1 MGGLAARFQLAAA
14 TAGVGGKGIKS
25 IADVA
30 KPAIKAKGGLN
41 ALLTR
46 SPLDGAL
53 TESTRAITDA
63 RRAMAE
69 GEINLNKLYA
79 LDHDGMMTARGLLVG
94 SNKAITKLIS
104 ASEALMTI
112 ADEARKKLEDDK
124 KALRDAGNQSIRQL
138 TAQRE
143 MLATTLLAELACI
156 EQDTTFSIVALLGA
170 NQKLERDV
178 ALGHERK
185 KQVEEMLGS
194 SLGDLGTK
202 HTQYVADHEKYVAN
216 AERTEERLSA
226 EIGRLCGVVEHLK
239 LEMARQARESTE
251 AYNTLQRNMSNALAD
266 KQQAIHERDTTILE
280 LRATLSGTTSSL
292 NSKLH
297 DLAREKAEREQRLEK
312 EKQELAE
319 SGRRATMELDQRLSM
334 LRIEKE
340 QKEQAMAQELERS
353 HLESVKQA
361 ETLKSKIEK
370 MRKLQ
375 ELALGGLAGEDGSPQ
390 TTGKPKAPSTRG
402 RQLLYFEALK
412 NKNAEK
418 SSISWRGNDVWAH
431 EQIKQGT

>member
-1 MGGLAARFQLAAA
+1 VGSARPQSARTSSDPSPPDVYPSVGLQSTVTCGGSVEPTSAASRAFGGTNLLTTARTAANSGGAVAGASAEQHHQQQPPLPPQQQQPTQPVATGGACSVWAAASSSPAEPPKKAGLGGMGGLAARFQLAAA

-202 HTQYVADHEKYVAN
+202 HTQYVADHEKY
-216 AERTEERLSA
+216 
-226 EIGRLCGVVEHLK
+226 H
-239 LEMARQARESTE
+239 
-251 AYNTLQRNMSNALAD
+251 
-266 KQQAIHERDTTILE
+266 
-280 LRATLSGTTSSL
+280 
-292 NSKLH
+292 
-297 DLAREKAEREQRLEK
+297 
-312 EKQELAE
+312 
-319 SGRRATMELDQRLSM
+319 
-334 LRIEKE
+334 
-340 QKEQAMAQELERS
+340 
-353 HLESVKQA
+353 
-361 ETLKSKIEK
+361 
-370 MRKLQ
+370 
-375 ELALGGLAGEDGSPQ
+375 
-390 TTGKPKAPSTRG
+390 
-402 RQLLYFEALK
+402 
-412 NKNAEK
+412 
-418 SSISWRGNDVWAH
+418 
-431 EQIKQGT
+431 

>member
-1 MGGLAARFQLAAA
+1 MPPPRGSSRLNLTFGGSHRVAPNPPSGVGSARPQSARTSHDPSPPGVELSQRLDVYPSVGLQSTGNCGGSVEPTSAGRAFGGTNLLATARAVASSGGAVAGASAEQQQQPPPLPPPQQQPTQPEAAAGGACSAWAAASSSPAEPPKKAGLGGMGGLAARFQLAAA

-53 TESTRAITDA
+53 AESTRAITDA

-79 LDHDGMMTARGLLVG
+79 LDHDGMITARGLLVG

-112 ADEARKKLEDDK
+112 ADEARKRLEDDK

-143 MLATTLLAELACI
+143 MLATTLLAELAYI

-178 ALGHERK
+178 ALGLERQ

-202 HTQYVADHEKYVAN
+202 HAQYVADHDKY
-216 AERTEERLSA
+216 
-226 EIGRLCGVVEHLK
+226 H
-239 LEMARQARESTE
+239 
-251 AYNTLQRNMSNALAD
+251 
-266 KQQAIHERDTTILE
+266 
-280 LRATLSGTTSSL
+280 
-292 NSKLH
+292 
-297 DLAREKAEREQRLEK
+297 
-312 EKQELAE
+312 
-319 SGRRATMELDQRLSM
+319 
-334 LRIEKE
+334 
-340 QKEQAMAQELERS
+340 
-353 HLESVKQA
+353 
-361 ETLKSKIEK
+361 
-370 MRKLQ
+370 
-375 ELALGGLAGEDGSPQ
+375 
-390 TTGKPKAPSTRG
+390 
-402 RQLLYFEALK
+402 
-412 NKNAEK
+412 
-418 SSISWRGNDVWAH
+418 
-431 EQIKQGT
+431 

>member
-1 MGGLAARFQLAAA
+1 MLNSFSFFMSARGSPRLNLTFAHHRVAPNPPSGVGSARPQSARTSSDPSPPDVYPSVGLQSTCGGSVEPTSAASRAFGGTNLLTTARTAASSGGAVAGASAEHHHQQQPQPQPQQQQPTQPAAAAGGACSVWAAASSSPAEPPKKAGLGGMGGLAARFQLAAA

-202 HTQYVADHEKYVAN
+202 HTQYVADHEKY
-216 AERTEERLSA
+216 
-226 EIGRLCGVVEHLK
+226 H
-239 LEMARQARESTE
+239 
-251 AYNTLQRNMSNALAD
+251 
-266 KQQAIHERDTTILE
+266 
-280 LRATLSGTTSSL
+280 
-292 NSKLH
+292 
-297 DLAREKAEREQRLEK
+297 
-312 EKQELAE
+312 
-319 SGRRATMELDQRLSM
+319 
-334 LRIEKE
+334 
-340 QKEQAMAQELERS
+340 
-353 HLESVKQA
+353 
-361 ETLKSKIEK
+361 
-370 MRKLQ
+370 
-375 ELALGGLAGEDGSPQ
+375 
-390 TTGKPKAPSTRG
+390 
-402 RQLLYFEALK
+402 
-412 NKNAEK
+412 
-418 SSISWRGNDVWAH
+418 
-431 EQIKQGT
+431 

>member
-1 MGGLAARFQLAAA
+1 MPPPRSRLNLTFGGSLHRVAPNPPSGVGSARPQSARTSHDPSPPGVELSQRLDVYPSVGLQSTGNCGGSVEPTSAGRAFGGTNLLATARAVASSGGAVAGASAEQHHQQQPPPQPQQQQPTQPAAATGGACSAWAAASSSPAEPPKKAGLGGMGGLAARFQLAAA

-112 ADEARKKLEDDK
+112 ADEARKRLEDDK

-143 MLATTLLAELACI
+143 MLATTLLAELAYI
-156 EQDTTFSIVALLGA
+156 EQNTTFSIVALLGA

-178 ALGHERK
+178 ALGLERQ

-202 HTQYVADHEKYVAN
+202 HTQYVADHEKY
-216 AERTEERLSA
+216 
-226 EIGRLCGVVEHLK
+226 H
-239 LEMARQARESTE
+239 
-251 AYNTLQRNMSNALAD
+251 
-266 KQQAIHERDTTILE
+266 
-280 LRATLSGTTSSL
+280 
-292 NSKLH
+292 
-297 DLAREKAEREQRLEK
+297 
-312 EKQELAE
+312 
-319 SGRRATMELDQRLSM
+319 
-334 LRIEKE
+334 
-340 QKEQAMAQELERS
+340 
-353 HLESVKQA
+353 
-361 ETLKSKIEK
+361 
-370 MRKLQ
+370 
-375 ELALGGLAGEDGSPQ
+375 
-390 TTGKPKAPSTRG
+390 
-402 RQLLYFEALK
+402 
-412 NKNAEK
+412 
-418 SSISWRGNDVWAH
+418 
-431 EQIKQGT
+431 